1 VLVLNGINKIM
12 RTFLFLA
19 FSLFV
24 KFTVAQE
31 QVEVLLKQAD
41 NFDKQVKEAEA
52 IEKYKEVLEAD
63 PKNFK
68 ALYRLTE
75 LNAAIG
81 SRQIKNEVKLPYF
94 TAAMD
99 YAGRAFTV
107 DSSNADSY
115 YLLALTSWKMSS
127 VEEKN
132 KEEIEYLRKWKE
144 YADKAISI
152 NASHAKATF
161 LAGKWNF
168 DMAKASL
175 LKKAAAK
182 TIYGGMSKWDIE
194 TAIKLFEQ
202 AKTLDPYFVQ
212 NFYELAKAYEY
223 NNQPTPQIETLNRL
237 IKLPVRTGDD
247 AGWKAEGKK
256 MLEQMK

>member
-1 VLVLNGINKIM
+1 M
-12 RTFLFLA
+12 RTLLFLA
-19 FSLFV
+19 LCFITNISF
-24 KFTVAQE
+24 AQE

-41 NFDKQVKEAEA
+41 NFDKQVKETEA
-52 IEKYKEVLEAD
+52 IEKYKEALEAD
-63 PKNFK
+63 PRSYK

-81 SRQIKNEVKLPYF
+81 SRQIKDKDKLPYF
-94 TAAMD
+94 QLALD

-107 DSSNADSY
+107 DSLNADSY
-115 YLLALTSWKMSS
+115 YLLSLASWKMSI

-132 KEEIEYLRKWKE
+132 KEQVEYLRKWKE
-144 YADKAISI
+144 YAEKAISL
-152 NASHAKATF
+152 NANHAKAIF
-161 LAGKWNF
+161 LLGKWNF
-168 DMAKASL
+168 DLSKASF

-194 TAIKLFEQ
+194 TATKLFEKS
-202 AKTLDPYFVQ
+202 KTLDPYFVQ

-223 NNQPTPQIETLNRL
+223 NNQPTQEIETLNRL
-237 IKLPVRTGDD
+237 VKLPVRTGDD
-247 AGWKAEGKK
+247 TAWKAEGKK